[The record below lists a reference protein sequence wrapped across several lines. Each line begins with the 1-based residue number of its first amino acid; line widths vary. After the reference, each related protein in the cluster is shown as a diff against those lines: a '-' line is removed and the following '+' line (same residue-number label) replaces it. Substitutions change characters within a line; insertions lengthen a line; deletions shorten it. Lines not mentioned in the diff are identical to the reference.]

1 MRSRGIDLDSR
12 VSPEDLTRSGVLVRI
27 PSALLSFTGGQDEV
41 LLESTDLASLVARLD
56 AAFPGVGDRIVDE
69 AGRLRQYVNVFVNDE
84 LVRGPPGGVRLSPG
98 DQVHILPSVAGG
110 CLG

>member
-1 MRSRGIDLDSR
+1 MDSR
-12 VSPEDLTRSGVLVRI
+12 VSPEELAHSGVLVRI

-41 LLESTDLASLVARLD
+41 LLEATDLASLVARLD
-56 AAFPGVGDRIVDE
+56 AAFPGAGDRILDE

-84 LVRGPPGGVRLSPG
+84 LVRGTPDRVRLSPG

>member
-1 MRSRGIDLDSR
+1 MDPRIASEELI
-12 VSPEDLTRSGVLVRI
+12 RSGVLVRI

-41 LLESTDLASLVARLD
+41 LLEATDFASLVARLD
-56 AAFPGVGDRIVDE
+56 VAFPGVGDRILDE
-69 AGRLRQYVNVFVNDE
+69 AGRLRQCVNVFVNDE
-84 LVRGPPGGVRLSPG
+84 LVRGAPDRLRLSPG

>member
-1 MRSRGIDLDSR
+1 LGSR
-12 VSPEDLTRSGVLVRI
+12 VSPEELARSGVLVRI

-41 LLESTDLASLVARLD
+41 LVEAADLASLLSGLE
-56 AAFPGVGDRIVDE
+56 AAFPGIGDRIADE
-69 AGRLRQYVNVFVNDE
+69 AGQLRQYVNVFVNDE
-84 LVRGPPGGVRLSPG
+84 LVRGPPVRVRLSPG